1 MKWIKLKQDRNKGVN
16 KTPTASIIFSSER
29 IEAFLSKSVTR
40 QEFTLSTRL
49 VNILPEVVTRAIRKD
64 KEIKDIQIIKE
75 AAKLF
80 TDGVENPKEST
91 KKATKIL
98 SKNGKVGEYNISHS
112 IIFLYT
118 RNENIKNKS

>member
-1 MKWIKLKQDRNKGVN
+1 MWIKLKQDRNKRIN
-16 KTPTASIIFSSER
+16 KSPTASIIFSSER
-29 IEAFLSKSVTR
+29 IDALLSKSVTR
-40 QEFTLSTRL
+40 QGFTLSTHL
-49 VNILPEVVTRAIRKD
+49 FTILPEVVTRAIRKD

-91 KKATKIL
+91 KKGTKIL

-118 RNENIKNKS
+118 RNENIKNKI